1 MIKFSLFLTLII
13 QYSLSY
19 GAQSHSDVVY
29 GEDNREEISLYHGQL
44 WSDVSKSIALQVN
57 KENINIRIN
66 KSAKLHLVKYQ
77 HLDQYQGDKH
87 DYIFNRP
94 PDHPLL
100 LFQVH

>member
-57 KENINIRIN
+57 KENINFKNSTITGKSLIQSKVKIAYRSALDQSQMNECGLMRIN
-66 KSAKLHLVKYQ
+66 NY
-77 HLDQYQGDKH
+77 
-87 DYIFNRP
+87 RE
-94 PDHPLL
+94 
-100 LFQVH
+100 